1 MGKAEKEQLNRALTA
16 HLNTIHETLQVLDQS
31 PPSNSMEKVTWSQ
44 VIQIGEQVSKQATI
58 VIASSACLTAGMLW
72 NGESPQAKEVE
83 ENVNSYFNVLQG
95 FLLLSHGSTVG
106 AGPTLSSS
114 IHESVKHVVDCS
126 FRLMKEHVSLYA
138 GSHNKEKKLSMP
150 QLVGAVWE
158 ACSALKKVPP
168 TNVTAIGRAMTQ
180 VAVSMKDV
188 LREINELKPA
198 SSNPGD
204 ETSDNT
210 PSKAESKPE
219 DDDISDDDL
228 GSDLSPEEMKVAQL
242 AHGVVS
248 ETLVVIKELIRTITG
263 MLKLE
268 TPDDNGKFVG
278 SLEKLLKMCQG
289 VGAEIDEIGACLY
302 PPQEIDAIK
311 LALEK
316 MSSRINEIQQE
327 VESFPT
333 YSEPFLEACS
343 GLRTVLKEMEA
354 QLNCLSATELTTKMQ
369 NVAVINQIYM

>member
-58 VIASSACLTAGMLW
+58 AGMLW

-126 FRLMKEHVSLYA
+126 FRLMKEHVSLY
-138 GSHNKEKKLSMP
+138 GSHNKERKLSMP
-150 QLVGAVWE
+150 QIVGAVWE

-248 ETLVVIKELIRTITG
+248 ETLLVIKELIRTIT
-263 MLKLE
+263 
-268 TPDDNGKFVG
+268 
-278 SLEKLLKMCQG
+278 
-289 VGAEIDEIGACLY
+289 EIDEIGACLY

-327 VESFPT
+327 VESFRT
-333 YSEPFLEACS
+333 SSEPFLEACS

-354 QLNCLSATELTTKMQ
+354 QLNSLSATELTTKMQ
-369 NVAVINQIYM
+369 NVAVIN

>member
-58 VIASSACLTAGMLW
+58 VIASSAYLTAGMLW
-72 NGESPQAKEVE
+72 NGESPQAKAVE

-150 QLVGAVWE
+150 QIVGAVWE

-210 PSKAESKPE
+210 PSKAERKPE

-333 YSEPFLEACS
+333 SSEPFLEACS

-369 NVAVINQIYM
+369 NVAVIN

>member
-58 VIASSACLTAGMLW
+58 AGMLW
-72 NGESPQAKEVE
+72 NGESPQAKEVA

-126 FRLMKEHVSLYA
+126 FRLMKEHVSLYTLQYLCSMLA

-150 QLVGAVWE
+150 QIVGAVWE

-204 ETSDNT
+204 ETC
-210 PSKAESKPE
+210 
-219 DDDISDDDL
+219 
-228 GSDLSPEEMKVAQL
+228 SDLSPEEMKVAQL

-268 TPDDNGKFVG
+268 TPNDNGKFVG
-278 SLEKLLKMCQG
+278 SLEKLLKICQG

-302 PPQEIDAIK
+302 PPQEIDEIK

-333 YSEPFLEACS
+333 SSEPFVEACS
-343 GLRTVLKEMEA
+343 GLRTVLKQMEA

-369 NVAVINQIYM
+369 NVAVIN

>member
-1 MGKAEKEQLNRALTA
+1 MILYA
-16 HLNTIHETLQVLDQS
+16 TLCWVRL
-31 PPSNSMEKVTWSQ
+31 
-44 VIQIGEQVSKQATI
+44 

-126 FRLMKEHVSLYA
+126 FRLMKEHVSLYGKPILFLSELP
-138 GSHNKEKKLSMP
+138 GSHNKEKKLLMP
-150 QLVGAVWE
+150 QIVGAVWE

>member
-58 VIASSACLTAGMLW
+58 AGMLW

-126 FRLMKEHVSLYA
+126 FRLMKEHVSLY
-138 GSHNKEKKLSMP
+138 GSHNKEKKLSIS
-150 QLVGAVWE
+150 QIVGAVWE

-248 ETLVVIKELIRTITG
+248 ETLVVIKELIRTIT
-263 MLKLE
+263 
-268 TPDDNGKFVG
+268 
-278 SLEKLLKMCQG
+278 
-289 VGAEIDEIGACLY
+289 EIDEIGACLY

-333 YSEPFLEACS
+333 SSEPFLEACS

-354 QLNCLSATELTTKMQ
+354 QLNSLSATELTTKMQ
-369 NVAVINQIYM
+369 NVAVIN

>member
-58 VIASSACLTAGMLW
+58 AGMLW
-72 NGESPQAKEVE
+72 NGESPQAKEVA

-126 FRLMKEHVSLYA
+126 FRLMKEDVSLY

-150 QLVGAVWE
+150 QIVGAVWE

-204 ETSDNT
+204 ETCDNT
-210 PSKAESKPE
+210 PSKTESKPE
-219 DDDISDDDL
+219 NDDMSDDDL

-268 TPDDNGKFVG
+268 TPNDNGKFVG
-278 SLEKLLKMCQG
+278 SLEKLLKICQG

-302 PPQEIDAIK
+302 PPQEIDEIK

-333 YSEPFLEACS
+333 SSEPFVEACS
-343 GLRTVLKEMEA
+343 GLRTVLKQMEA

-369 NVAVINQIYM
+369 NVAVIN

>member
-58 VIASSACLTAGMLW
+58 AGMLW

-126 FRLMKEHVSLYA
+126 FRLMKEHVSLY

-150 QLVGAVWE
+150 QIVGAVWE

-248 ETLVVIKELIRTITG
+248 ETLLVIKELIRTIT
-263 MLKLE
+263 
-268 TPDDNGKFVG
+268 
-278 SLEKLLKMCQG
+278 
-289 VGAEIDEIGACLY
+289 EIDEIGACLY

-327 VESFPT
+327 VESFRT
-333 YSEPFLEACS
+333 SSEPFLEACS

-354 QLNCLSATELTTKMQ
+354 QLNSLCATELTTKMQ
-369 NVAVINQIYM
+369 NVAVIN